1 MKKSST
7 DCEGG
12 QRAIAAYNW
21 RYFDAATPKQTEE
34 LAAQQARATP
44 KSCSCQAS
52 VLQPASEATN
62 PFFSDEDAP
71 DDAADD
77 TNHP

>member
-1 MKKSST
+1 MPPL
-7 DCEGG
+7 DLGILPVLG
-12 QRAIAAYNW
+12 I
-21 RYFDAATPKQTEE
+21 P
-34 LAAQQARATP
+34 
-44 KSCSCQAS
+44 S